1 MVNDTQHQ
9 GQWEGAECAA
19 PVLQDGDVLAFH
31 ASASGG
37 PELRVRA
44 LRPSL
49 HPELADAVEALHR
62 EALRRHGVAGVVSMT
77 SPLRAMAA
85 TWLLVA
91 EAPED
96 GCVAGVRV
104 DLRDGAHA
112 LPLERALAPFG
123 GQQLAKLRRRFA
135 GRVGELAGLWVR
147 EDARKLG
154 LAGALISAGVAA
166 ARRAGL
172 TRLFTLA
179 SLHTRAIVDARGFRV
194 LRALGDEG
202 EFLYPNER
210 YRSYVMDIDLVR
222 GTAESSRVVCKAI
235 HEETL
240 R

>member
-1 MVNDTQHQ
+1 
-9 GQWEGAECAA
+9 
-19 PVLQDGDVLAFH
+19 VLAFH

-37 PELRVRA
+37 PPIRICA
-44 LRPSL
+44 LRPSS
-49 HPELADAVEALHR
+49 HPELADAVEAQHR
-62 EALRRHGVAGVVSMT
+62 EALRRHGVAGMVSMT
-77 SPLRAMAA
+77 SPLRAMSA

-91 EAPED
+91 EAPGD
-96 GCVAGVRV
+96 GCMGGVRV

-123 GQQLAKLRRRFA
+123 REQLARLRRSFV

-172 TRLFTLA
+172 TRLFA
-179 SLHTRAIVDARGFRV
+179 FPPRHTRAFFDATGFRV

-202 EFLYPNER
+202 EFLYPNEH
-210 YRSYVMDIDLVR
+210 YRSYAMDLDLVG
-222 GTAESSRVVCKAI
+222 GTAEAPRVVCKAV
-235 HEETL
+235 HEE
-240 R
+240 RFI